1 MNKVILMGRLTRDP
15 ELRYGQNEL
24 AITGITIA
32 VDRKKEG
39 TDFINC
45 TAFGKTAEFISKY
58 FNKGKKILVAG
69 RIEVD
74 NYEDDKGRHTVTKV
88 IIEEVEFVEK
98 KEQDEVINIPFDN
111 ELPLNT
117 TSDDPDDDLP
127 F

>member
-74 NYEDDKGRHTVTKV
+74 NYEDDKGKHTVTKV

-127 F
+127 Y

>member
-74 NYEDDKGRHTVTKV
+74 NYEDDKGKHTVTKV

>member
-1 MNKVILMGRLTRDP
+1 MRN
-15 ELRYGQNEL
+15 GQNEL
-24 AITGITIA
+24 AITGIAIA

-74 NYEDDKGRHTVTKV
+74 NYEDDKGKHTVTKV

>member
-74 NYEDDKGRHTVTKV
+74 NYEDEKGKHTVTKV

-98 KEQDEVINIPFDN
+98 KEQEEKEEQDEVISIPFDN
-111 ELPLNT
+111 
-117 TSDDPDDDLP
+117 DLP

>member
-15 ELRYGQNEL
+15 ELRYGQDEL
-24 AITGITIA
+24 AITKITIA
-32 VDRKKEG
+32 VDRRKEG

-45 TAFGKTAEFISKY
+45 TAFGKTADFINKY

-74 NYEDDKGRHTVTKV
+74 NYEDEKGKHTVTKV

-98 KEQDEVINIPFDN
+98 KEQDESISFDN
-111 ELPLNT
+111 EINA
-117 TSDDPDDDLP
+117 TSDDPDNDLP